1 MGKSFLIAVDA
12 HSKWPEVIPMSTT
25 TAEKTVSELRKLFA
39 THGLP
44 EQIVSDN
51 GAQFTSQH
59 FEEFMKLNG
68 IKHISSA
75 PYHPATNGEAERFV
89 QTFKHAMKASM
100 SDGGSLEMKLY
111 QFLLA
116 YRTTPNSTT
125 KLSPAELLFNRQLRT
140 RISMMTPS
148 VESSVVNKQAYQK
161 SFHDRRGRWRR
172 LEVGQTVLVENPAG
186 GTKWVSGVI
195 IEKLGSTSYEVQVG
209 TRVWKR
215 HIDQLLK
222 GGNHMQAH
230 ADEEPDSLNSTPVD
244 TVPTTETV
252 ESAGSQ
258 NIETSARNS
267 DTQEVQDTVSTDGST
282 SQTSTTNVDS
292 TTNMQT
298 EGCQNNATLQR
309 SGTPS
314 KSTPTPAVVQNRYP
328 SRRSEPVPNTYKEEE
343 WNSI

>member
-1 MGKSFLIAVDA
+1 M
-12 HSKWPEVIPMSTT
+12 
-25 TAEKTVSELRKLFA
+25 
-39 THGLP
+39 
-44 EQIVSDN
+44 
-51 GAQFTSQH
+51 
-59 FEEFMKLNG
+59 
-68 IKHISSA
+68 
-75 PYHPATNGEAERFV
+75 
-89 QTFKHAMKASM
+89 
-100 SDGGSLEMKLY
+100 
-111 QFLLA
+111 
-116 YRTTPNSTT
+116 
-125 KLSPAELLFNRQLRT
+125 
-140 RISMMTPS
+140 
-148 VESSVVNKQAYQK
+148 VNKQAYQK
-161 SFHDRRGRWRR
+161 SFHDRRGRWRQ

-209 TRVWKR
+209 TQVWKR

-314 KSTPTPAVVQNRYP
+314 KSTPTPAVVQNTQHVQG
-328 SRRSEPVPNTYKEEE
+328 RSGKFMTQVLNKSGGTVMYVIENICRFMHCISNILWYM
-343 WNSI
+343 